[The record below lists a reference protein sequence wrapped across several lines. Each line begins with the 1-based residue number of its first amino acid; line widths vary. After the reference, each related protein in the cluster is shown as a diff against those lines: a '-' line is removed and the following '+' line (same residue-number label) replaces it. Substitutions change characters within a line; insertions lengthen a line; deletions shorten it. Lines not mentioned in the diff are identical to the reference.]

1 MTITKKIIKQELE
14 NIKNFFLMQDSI
26 VNGTLKPCDKLVFLI
41 EKYVKLIEDAP
52 PELQGFF
59 NEKYRFGSTIQQMA
73 AKWKVSV
80 ATVNRLQSK
89 LYEYLFENLNKEEK

>member
-1 MTITKKIIKQELE
+1 MTITKKQIKQELE

-26 VNGTLKPCDKLVFLI
+26 VNGTLKPCDKLLFLI

-52 PELQGFF
+52 TELQGLF
-59 NEKYRFGSTIQQMA
+59 NEKYRLGSTIQQMA

-80 ATVNRLQSK
+80 STVNRLQSK

>member
-1 MTITKKIIKQELE
+1 MTITKKKIKQELE

-26 VNGTLKPCDKLVFLI
+26 VNGTLKPCDKLLCLI
-41 EKYVKLIEDAP
+41 EKYVKLIEDSP
-52 PELQGFF
+52 TELQGLF
-59 NEKYRFGSTIQQMA
+59 NEKYRFGSSIQQMA

-80 ATVNRLQSK
+80 STVNRLQSK